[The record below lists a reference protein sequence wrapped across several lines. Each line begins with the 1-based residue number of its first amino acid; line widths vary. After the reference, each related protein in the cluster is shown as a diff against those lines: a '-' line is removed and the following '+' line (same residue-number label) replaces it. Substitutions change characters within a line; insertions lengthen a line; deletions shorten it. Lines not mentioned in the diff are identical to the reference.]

1 MIRIM
6 KLLTKS
12 LFAAIIMIAFALNA
26 NAQSNSATALAS
38 ATIIAPIEISV
49 DTPMEFGYVVGTA
62 AGGTV
67 VLDPDGTITPTG
79 VSLAAGIATSPA
91 IFDVTGEAGFS
102 YSITLPTV
110 DPITLDDGSGNT
122 MTVGTFTSTP
132 VGTGTI
138 DGTQIRVGATLTVGA
153 SQTPGTYTNNADLTV
168 TVNYN

>member
-1 MIRIM
+1 M
-6 KLLTKS
+6 KLMTKT
-12 LFAAIIMIAFALNA
+12 LLAAIILVAFALNV
-26 NAQSNSATALAS
+26 NAQSNSATATAT
-38 ATIIAPIEISV
+38 ATIVAPIELAVSAN
-49 DTPMEFGYVVGTA
+49 MNFGYVVGTA

-79 VSLAAGIATSPA
+79 VSLASGIATSPA
-91 IFDVTGEAGFS
+91 IFDVTGEAGFN

-122 MTVGTFTSTP
+122 MSVGTFTSTP

-138 DGTQIRVGATLTVGA
+138 DGSQISVGATLTVGA